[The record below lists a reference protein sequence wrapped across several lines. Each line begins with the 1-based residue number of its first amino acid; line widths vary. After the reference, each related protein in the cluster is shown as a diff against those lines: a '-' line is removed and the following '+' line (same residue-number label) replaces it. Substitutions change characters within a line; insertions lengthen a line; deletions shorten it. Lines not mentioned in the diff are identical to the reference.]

1 MNSMTIGQVAKQAG
15 VGVETIRFYE
25 REGLVDEP
33 HRRPSGYRQYAPEVV
48 RRIRFIRHAK
58 DLGFTLREIK
68 ELLELRVEPDCHCG
82 DVLELAQTKI
92 ADIEQRIEALQR
104 MKQTLSQL
112 ATACRRRRRTEAC
125 PILDAIDEP
134 VDESR

>member
-1 MNSMTIGQVAKQAG
+1 MSLIVHHLNNSRSQRLLWML
-15 VGVETIRFYE
+15 EELELPYEIRFYE

-82 DVLELAQTKI
+82 EPERPAEGHQC
-92 ADIEQRIEALQR
+92 AMREASASR
-104 MKQTLSQL
+104 S
-112 ATACRRRRRTEAC
+112 AASSGRSRR
-125 PILDAIDEP
+125 
-134 VDESR
+134 SRV